1 MRKKVYMTPNPPT
14 PNKGVKFNP
23 AICNGCNL
31 CVEVCPTDV
40 MMPNP
45 EKEKPPIVLYPE
57 ECWFC
62 AGCVEECPKAGAI
75 TMVHPLSQNISV
87 NWKRKDTG
95 EYFRLGM
102 KNPPP
107 PNTRPPSG
115 GKQKDEIKIEVKVK
129 VQVQVK
135 P

>member
-1 MRKKVYMTPNPPT
+1 MSDKIYMTPNPAT
-14 PNKGVKFNP
+14 PNKGQTFDPTV
-23 AICNGCNL
+23 CNGCNR

-40 MMPNP
+40 MMPHP
-45 EKEKPPIVLYPE
+45 KKKKPPIVLYPE

-62 AGCVEECPKAGAI
+62 GACIEECPRPGAI
-75 TMVHPLSQNISV
+75 RMAHPLAQNISV

-95 EYFRLGM
+95 ECFRLGM

-115 GKQKDEIKIEVKVK
+115 GKADARSGDREDPEI
-129 VQVQVK
+129 
-135 P
+135 

>member
-1 MRKKVYMTPNPPT
+1 MTDKIYMVPNPPT
-14 PNKGVKFNP
+14 PNVPVRFDP
-23 AICNGCNL
+23 ELCEGCNL

-45 EKEKPPIVLYPE
+45 EKKKPPIVLYSE

-62 AGCVEECPKAGAI
+62 GGCVEECPRPGAI
-75 TMVHPLSQNISV
+75 TMFHPTNQRISV
-87 NWKRKDTG
+87 NWKRKATG

-102 KNPPP
+102 TNPPA

-115 GKQKDEIKIEVKVK
+115 
-129 VQVQVK
+129 
-135 P
+135 

>member
-1 MRKKVYMTPNPPT
+1 MSQTVYMMPNAPAPSR
-14 PNKGVKFNP
+14 GMRFNP
-23 AICNGCNL
+23 QLCTGCNS

-45 EKEKPPIVLYPE
+45 EKQKPPLVLYPE

-62 AGCVEECPKAGAI
+62 GACIEECPCDGAI
-75 TMVHPLSQNISV
+75 RMLHPLGQNISV

-107 PNTRPPSG
+107 PNTTPPSG
-115 GKQKDEIKIEVKVK
+115 GR
-129 VQVQVK
+129 
-135 P
+135 